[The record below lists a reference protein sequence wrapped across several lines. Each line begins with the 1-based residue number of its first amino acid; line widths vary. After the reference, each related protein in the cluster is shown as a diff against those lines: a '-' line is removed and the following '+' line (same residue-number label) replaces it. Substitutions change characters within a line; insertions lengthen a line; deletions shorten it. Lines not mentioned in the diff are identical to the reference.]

1 MRFGTWCP
9 APKTVS
15 NLATKNMEIAE
26 FTNHLVFYSP
36 SVTGLRP
43 RSTKVAHLFV
53 GGLGNV
59 KRGL

>member
-1 MRFGTWCP
+1 MRFSTWCP
-9 APKTVS
+9 APKPVS
-15 NLATKNMEIAE
+15 NVATKKLEVTEI
-26 FTNHLVFYSP
+26 TNNFFFSP

-59 KRGL
+59 QGGL